1 LHACRSTLEDPHIRL
16 ELFLSLISAIFMMLI
31 SKKFIERVERKEM
44 TGEVPG
50 TL

>member
-1 LHACRSTLEDPHIRL
+1 
-16 ELFLSLISAIFMMLI
+16 MLI

-44 TGEVPG
+44 TGEVSG

>member
-1 LHACRSTLEDPHIRL
+1 
-16 ELFLSLISAIFMMLI
+16 MLI